1 MTQRI
6 LILSTFIAAGAFA
19 QEAAPAKAA
28 VQQRVAAIKQSM
40 AENQAKLK
48 TYAWTETT
56 EVLRKDEVKKRD
68 QKDCHYGPD
77 GKVVKTPIGEAP
89 QQAKKKGLK
98 GKIIENKVED
108 IKEYLDRAAS
118 LIRRYA
124 PPNPQDMEAAL
135 KAGKATL
142 NPTSGMLTFN
152 DYVKPGDK
160 VTLAFDVATK
170 KLRSFNVDTWLDE
183 PKDAV
188 TLKTSFNSLPDG
200 TNFLEQSLFDATA
213 KEIKIRTT
221 NSGHHKAGSYSIDR
235 VKAAL
240 SRSRHPARD
249 ITGDAQGGVSAPNR
263 AASCR
268 YCATVNARHGA
279 ASRAGGR

>member
-6 LILSTFIAAGAFA
+6 VILSTLIAAGAFA
-19 QEAAPAKAA
+19 QDASPVKAA
-28 VQQRVAAIKQSM
+28 LQQRIATVKQSM

-77 GKVVKTPIGEAP
+77 GKVVKTPIGPPPEPA
-89 QQAKKKGLK
+89 AKKRGLK

-108 IKEYLDRAAS
+108 IKEYLERASS
-118 LIRRYA
+118 LIKRYA

-135 KAGKATL
+135 KAGKAQL
-142 NPTSGMLTFN
+142 NPATGMLTFS

-160 VTLAFDVATK
+160 VTLAFDLPTK
-170 KLRSFNVDTWLDE
+170 KLRAFNVDTWLDE

-188 TLKTSFNSLPDG
+188 TLKTEFNSLPDG
-200 TNFLEQSLFDATA
+200 SNFMERSLFDATA

-221 NSGHHKAGSYSIDR
+221 NSNHHK
-235 VKAAL
+235 
-240 SRSRHPARD
+240 
-249 ITGDAQGGVSAPNR
+249 N
-263 AASCR
+263 
-268 YCATVNARHGA
+268 
-279 ASRAGGR
+279 